1 MGFMSGFT
9 YRVDPGKSEG
19 ESERHIK
26 TKFGIGQ
33 PDFLKKI
40 SLKRGLSPLPL
51 EIHPGCTFY
60 TILLLVGQNCDHH
73 LGCVLITT
81 NSIK

>member
-33 PDFLKKI
+33 PDFLKKYP
-40 SLKRGLSPLPL
+40 SKEGSAPSP
-51 EIHPGCTFY
+51 
-60 TILLLVGQNCDHH
+60 
-73 LGCVLITT
+73 
-81 NSIK
+81 